1 MNEVKDSYYIQSNDG
16 VGEVHGL
23 THQNYVVYVY
33 VDGSVM
39 LVPYEKKKKTFIERL
54 DEAYINF
61 KRGIMS
67 SSIFTKSSI
76 LTKG

>member
-1 MNEVKDSYYIQSNDG
+1 MNEVKDSYYIQPNDG
-16 VGEVHGL
+16 VGEVRGL
-23 THQNYVVYVY
+23 THPNYVVYVY

-39 LVPYEKKKKTFIERL
+39 LVPYEKKKTFIERL

-61 KRGIMS
+61 KRGIVS

-76 LTKG
+76 FMKG